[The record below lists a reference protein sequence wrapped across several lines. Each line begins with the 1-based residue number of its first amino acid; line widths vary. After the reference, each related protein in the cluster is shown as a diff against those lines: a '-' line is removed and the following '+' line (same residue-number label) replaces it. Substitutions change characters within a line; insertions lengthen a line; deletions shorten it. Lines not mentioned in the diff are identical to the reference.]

1 MQLNPISHQVVSI
14 VGASSGIGRLAALE
28 FAKRK
33 AKVVVAA
40 RNEVGLKSLVDE
52 IESSGGEAKA
62 ITADVADFDQVKAI
76 ADFTVE
82 QYGRMDT
89 WVHAAATGVL
99 APFEEITIEEFERV
113 MNVTFMGQ
121 VYGVKAALP
130 YLRQQGKGALIHIS
144 SMEGKRGLPLQSPY
158 SAAKHALQGFL
169 ESLRVELQHEGIPI
183 SVTSILPAV
192 INTPFYNHVLTKL
205 GVKPTGI
212 PPYYSPQLVADAIL
226 YVAQNPTREYIV
238 GDVGRILDV
247 LERLSPELIDTI
259 LATVGFSG
267 QKTNQ
272 PKSADAPNN
281 LYAPMEGYT
290 QVKGDFN
297 ELEIPSI
304 SDWLEMNPALKWGA
318 LAASLAA
325 IAFKDKNQRKEL

>member
-1 MQLNPISHQVVSI
+1 MQLKPISHQVVCI

-33 AKVVVAA
+33 AKVVVSA

-52 IESSGGEAKA
+52 IKSNGGEADS
-62 ITADVADFDQVKAI
+62 ITADVADFEQVKAI
-76 ADFTVE
+76 ADFTVDR
-82 QYGRMDT
+82 YGRIDT

-281 LYAPMEGYT
+281 LYAPMEGYN

-318 LAASLAA
+318 LTATLAA
-325 IAFKDKNQRKEL
+325 IAFAIKNQTEES

>member
-1 MQLNPISHQVVSI
+1 MQLKPISQQVVCI
-14 VGASSGIGRLAALE
+14 VGASSGIGRQAALD

-33 AKVVVAA
+33 AKVVVSA

-52 IESSGGEAKA
+52 IESKVGEAKA
-62 ITADVADFDQVKAI
+62 ITADVANFDQVKAI
-76 ADFTVE
+76 ADFTIE
-82 QYGRMDT
+82 QYGRIDT

-99 APFEEITIEEFERV
+99 APFEEITIEEFQRV
-113 MNVTFMGQ
+113 MDVTFMGQ
-121 VYGVKAALP
+121 VYAVKAALP
-130 YLRQQGKGALIHIS
+130 YLKQQGGALIHIS
-144 SMEGKRGLPLQSPY
+144 SMEGKRALPLQSPY

-169 ESLRVELQHEGIPI
+169 ESLRVELQHDNIPI

-212 PPYYSPQLVADAIL
+212 PPYYSPQIVADAIL
-226 YVAQNPTREYIV
+226 YVAENPTREYIV

-247 LERLSPELIDTI
+247 LERLSPELVDAI

-281 LYAPMEGYT
+281 LYAPMEGYN
-290 QVKGDFN
+290 QVRGDFN

-304 SDWLEMNPALKWGA
+304 SDWLEMNPPLKWGA

-325 IAFKDKNQRKEL
+325 ITFNK